1 MFEPSP
7 DGVPRLMTVAE
18 AAERLRICEK
28 TLRRHIGSG
37 ELACIA
43 LGRGPDRRRRLIHP
57 DDLRAFIDRMR
68 EGGGGGMPVLS
79 RPARRR
85 RAAGPEAPPEYNFT
99 KYDFL
104 RSRAERL
111 RIKAEQAAQRA
122 KAQG

>member
-1 MFEPSP
+1 MFEASP

-37 ELACIA
+37 ELACIV

-68 EGGGGGMPVLS
+68 EGGGGMPILG
-79 RPARRR
+79 RPARRRR
-85 RAAGPEAPPEYNFT
+85 RAAGPAPPPEY
-99 KYDFL
+99 DFMA
-104 RSRAERL
+104 RREEMR
-111 RIKAEQAAQRA
+111 RIKAEEAARRA
-122 KAQG
+122 KVQG

>member
-1 MFEPSP
+1 MVEASP

-68 EGGGGGMPVLS
+68 EGGGGGMPVLG
-79 RPARRR
+79 RPTRRR
-85 RAAGPEAPPEYNFT
+85 RRSAGPEAPPEYSFT
-99 KYDFL
+99 KL
-104 RSRAERL
+104 RAERL
-111 RIKAEQAAQRA
+111 RIKAEEAARRA
-122 KAQG
+122 KVQG

>member
-1 MFEPSP
+1 MFEASP

-68 EGGGGGMPVLS
+68 EGGGGGMPVLG

-85 RAAGPEAPPEYNFT
+85 RRAAGLASPPEY
-99 KYDFL
+99 DFMA
-104 RSRAERL
+104 RREEMR
-111 RIKAEQAAQRA
+111 RIKAEKAAQRVDGWPP
-122 KAQG
+122 QR